1 MLLGVEQLVVGLV
14 FSGLGHGGA
23 VAEAG
28 GAGEDQQDEGGLWV
42 SREVK
47 ETVVTP
53 FTVTRVR
60 VAFPPHSP
68 AAKTL
73 GH

>member
-28 GAGEDQQDEGGLWV
+28 GAGEDQQNEGQDGGEPLDVQGGWW
-42 SREVK
+42 
-47 ETVVTP
+47 
-53 FTVTRVR
+53 
-60 VAFPPHSP
+60 
-68 AAKTL
+68 
-73 GH
+73 